1 MLGSEQI
8 HLIIL
13 VDVSLVIFNK
23 NWYTFISIYANGRI
37 EKMIKSMT
45 GFGRSEIV
53 KGSRKISVEIKS
65 VNHRYLET
73 GIKMPKKLNV
83 FESRM
88 RELLKKYAAR
98 GKVDIFINY
107 EDASES
113 QVNLKFNQNIADEY
127 MAIFDNMSEKYN
139 LKNDVTVGS
148 LARFPEVVTMD
159 EVQEDEEELWHFI
172 EEAMKTALEQFV
184 NTRILEGENLKK
196 DLLGKLDHMEEL
208 VTFVEKR
215 SPEIM
220 KEYRSKLEGKV
231 RELLGDTTIDESRIA
246 TEVIIYADKICVDE
260 ETVRLRSH
268 IEHARKCLDED
279 GGIGRKLD
287 FIAQE
292 MNREANTTLSKANDI
307 EISNAAIDLKT
318 EIEKV
323 REQIQNIE

>member
-1 MLGSEQI
+1 
-8 HLIIL
+8 
-13 VDVSLVIFNK
+13 
-23 NWYTFISIYANGRI
+23 
-37 EKMIKSMT
+37 MIKSMT

-53 KGSRKISVEIKS
+53 KGNRKISVEIKS
-65 VNHRYLET
+65 VNHRYLEA

-88 RELLKKYAAR
+88 RDLLKKYAAR
-98 GKVDIFINY
+98 GKIDIFINY
-107 EDASES
+107 EDDSES

-127 MAIFDNMSEKYN
+127 MAIFNNMSEKYN
-139 LKNDVTVGS
+139 LKNDMTVGG
-148 LARFPEVVTMD
+148 LARFPEVITMD

-172 EEAMKTALEQFV
+172 EEAMKAALEQFV

-208 VTFVEKR
+208 VAFVEKR

-220 KEYRSKLEGKV
+220 KEYRSKLERKV
-231 RELLGDTTIDESRIA
+231 KELLGDTTIDESRIA

-268 IEHARKCLDED
+268 IEHARKCLNEE
-279 GGIGRKLD
+279 GGIGRKMD

>member
-1 MLGSEQI
+1 
-8 HLIIL
+8 
-13 VDVSLVIFNK
+13 
-23 NWYTFISIYANGRI
+23 
-37 EKMIKSMT
+37 MIKSMT

-53 KGSRKISVEIKS
+53 KGNRKISVEIKS
-65 VNHRYLET
+65 VNHRYLEA
-73 GIKMPKKLNV
+73 GIKMSKKLNV

-88 RELLKKYAAR
+88 RDLLKKYATR
-98 GKVDIFINY
+98 GKIDIFINY
-107 EDASES
+107 EDDSES

-127 MAIFDNMSEKYN
+127 MAIFNNMSEKYN
-139 LKNDVTVGS
+139 LKNDMTVGG
-148 LARFPEVVTMD
+148 LARFPEVITMD

-172 EEAMKTALEQFV
+172 EEAMKAALEQFV

-208 VTFVEKR
+208 VAFVEKR

-220 KEYRSKLEGKV
+220 KEYRSKLESKV
-231 RELLGDTTIDESRIA
+231 KELLGDTTIDESRIA

-268 IEHARKCLDED
+268 IEHARKCLNEE
-279 GGIGRKLD
+279 GGIGRKMD

>member
-1 MLGSEQI
+1 
-8 HLIIL
+8 
-13 VDVSLVIFNK
+13 
-23 NWYTFISIYANGRI
+23 
-37 EKMIKSMT
+37 MIKSMT

-53 KGSRKISVEIKS
+53 KGNRKISVEIKS
-65 VNHRYLET
+65 VNHRYLEA

-88 RELLKKYAAR
+88 RDLLKKYATR
-98 GKVDIFINY
+98 GKIDIFINY
-107 EDASES
+107 EDDSEN

-127 MAIFDNMSEKYN
+127 MAIFNNMSDKYN
-139 LKNDVTVGS
+139 LKNDMTVGG
-148 LARFPEVVTMD
+148 LARFPEVITMD

-172 EEAMKTALEQFV
+172 EEAMKAALEQFV

-208 VTFVEKR
+208 VAFVEKR

-220 KEYRSKLEGKV
+220 KEYRSKLESKV
-231 RELLGDTTIDESRIA
+231 KELLGDTTIDESRIA

-268 IEHARKCLDED
+268 IEHARKCLNED
-279 GGIGRKLD
+279 GGIGRKMD

>member
-1 MLGSEQI
+1 
-8 HLIIL
+8 
-13 VDVSLVIFNK
+13 
-23 NWYTFISIYANGRI
+23 
-37 EKMIKSMT
+37 MIKSMT

-53 KGSRKISVEIKS
+53 KGNRKISVEIKS
-65 VNHRYLET
+65 VNHRYLEA

-88 RELLKKYAAR
+88 RDLLKKYATR
-98 GKVDIFINY
+98 GKIDIFINY
-107 EDASES
+107 EDDSES

-127 MAIFDNMSEKYN
+127 MAIFNNMSEKYN
-139 LKNDVTVGS
+139 LKNDMTVGG
-148 LARFPEVVTMD
+148 LARFPEVITMD

-172 EEAMKTALEQFV
+172 EEAMKAALEQFV

-208 VTFVEKR
+208 VAFVEKR

-220 KEYRSKLEGKV
+220 KEYRSKLESKV
-231 RELLGDTTIDESRIA
+231 KELLGDTTIDERRIA

-268 IEHARKCLDED
+268 IEHARKCLNED
-279 GGIGRKLD
+279 GGIGRKMD

>member
-1 MLGSEQI
+1 
-8 HLIIL
+8 
-13 VDVSLVIFNK
+13 
-23 NWYTFISIYANGRI
+23 
-37 EKMIKSMT
+37 MIKSMT

-53 KGSRKISVEIKS
+53 KGNRKISVEIKS
-65 VNHRYLET
+65 VNHRYLEA

-88 RELLKKYAAR
+88 RDLLKKYATR
-98 GKVDIFINY
+98 GKIDIFINY
-107 EDASES
+107 EDDSES
-113 QVNLKFNQNIADEY
+113 QVKLKFNQNIADEY
-127 MAIFDNMSEKYN
+127 MAIFNNMSEKYN
-139 LKNDVTVGS
+139 LKNDMTVGG
-148 LARFPEVVTMD
+148 LARFPEVITMD

-172 EEAMKTALEQFV
+172 EEAMKAALEQFV

-208 VTFVEKR
+208 VAFVEKR

-220 KEYRSKLEGKV
+220 KEYRSKLESKV
-231 RELLGDTTIDESRIA
+231 KELLGDTTIDESRIA

-268 IEHARKCLDED
+268 IEHARKCLNED
-279 GGIGRKLD
+279 GGIGRKMD

>member
-1 MLGSEQI
+1 
-8 HLIIL
+8 
-13 VDVSLVIFNK
+13 
-23 NWYTFISIYANGRI
+23 
-37 EKMIKSMT
+37 MIKSMT

-53 KGSRKISVEIKS
+53 KGNRKISVEIKS
-65 VNHRYLET
+65 VNHRYLEA

-88 RELLKKYAAR
+88 RDLLKKYATR
-98 GKVDIFINY
+98 GKIDIFINY
-107 EDASES
+107 EDDSES

-127 MAIFDNMSEKYN
+127 MAIFNNMSEKYN
-139 LKNDVTVGS
+139 LKNDMTVGG
-148 LARFPEVVTMD
+148 LARFPEVITMD

-172 EEAMKTALEQFV
+172 EEAMKAALEQFV

-208 VTFVEKR
+208 VAFVEKR

-220 KEYRSKLEGKV
+220 KEYRSKLESKV
-231 RELLGDTTIDESRIA
+231 KELLGDTTIDESRIA

-268 IEHARKCLDED
+268 IEHARKCLNED
-279 GGIGRKLD
+279 GGIGRKMD

-318 EIEKV
+318 ENEKV

>member
-1 MLGSEQI
+1 
-8 HLIIL
+8 
-13 VDVSLVIFNK
+13 
-23 NWYTFISIYANGRI
+23 
-37 EKMIKSMT
+37 MIKSMT

-53 KGSRKISVEIKS
+53 KGNRKISVEIKS
-65 VNHRYLET
+65 VNHRYLEA

-88 RELLKKYAAR
+88 RDLLKKYATR
-98 GKVDIFINY
+98 GKIDIFINY
-107 EDASES
+107 EDDSES
-113 QVNLKFNQNIADEY
+113 QVNLKFNKNIADEY
-127 MAIFDNMSEKYN
+127 MAIFNNMSEKYN
-139 LKNDVTVGS
+139 LKNDMTVGG
-148 LARFPEVVTMD
+148 LARFPEVITMD

-172 EEAMKTALEQFV
+172 EEAMKAALEQFV

-208 VTFVEKR
+208 VAFVEKR

-220 KEYRSKLEGKV
+220 KEYRSKLESKV
-231 RELLGDTTIDESRIA
+231 KELLGDTTIDESRIA

-268 IEHARKCLDED
+268 IEHARKCLNEE
-279 GGIGRKLD
+279 GGIGRKMD

>member
-1 MLGSEQI
+1 
-8 HLIIL
+8 
-13 VDVSLVIFNK
+13 
-23 NWYTFISIYANGRI
+23 
-37 EKMIKSMT
+37 MIKSMT

-53 KGSRKISVEIKS
+53 KGNRKISVEIKS
-65 VNHRYLET
+65 VNHRYLEA

-88 RELLKKYAAR
+88 RDLLKKYATR
-98 GKVDIFINY
+98 GKIDIFINY
-107 EDASES
+107 EDDSES

-127 MAIFDNMSEKYN
+127 MAIFNNMSEKYN
-139 LKNDVTVGS
+139 LKNDMTVGG
-148 LARFPEVVTMD
+148 LARFPEVITMD
-159 EVQEDEEELWHFI
+159 EVQEDEEELWHFT
-172 EEAMKTALEQFV
+172 EEAMKAALEQFV

-208 VTFVEKR
+208 VAFVEKR

-220 KEYRSKLEGKV
+220 KEYRSKLESKV
-231 RELLGDTTIDESRIA
+231 KELLGDTTIDESRIA

-268 IEHARKCLDED
+268 IEHARKCLNED
-279 GGIGRKLD
+279 GGIGRKMD

>member
-1 MLGSEQI
+1 
-8 HLIIL
+8 
-13 VDVSLVIFNK
+13 
-23 NWYTFISIYANGRI
+23 
-37 EKMIKSMT
+37 MIKSMT

-53 KGSRKISVEIKS
+53 KGNRKIAVEIKS
-65 VNHRYLET
+65 VNHRYLEA

-88 RELLKKYAAR
+88 RDLLKKYATR
-98 GKVDIFINY
+98 GKIDIFINY
-107 EDASES
+107 EDDSES

-127 MAIFDNMSEKYN
+127 MAIFNNMSEKYN
-139 LKNDVTVGS
+139 LKNDMTVGG
-148 LARFPEVVTMD
+148 LARFPEVITMD

-172 EEAMKTALEQFV
+172 EEAMKAALEQFV

-208 VTFVEKR
+208 VAFVEKR

-220 KEYRSKLEGKV
+220 KEYRSKLESKV
-231 RELLGDTTIDESRIA
+231 KELLGDTTIDESRIA

-268 IEHARKCLDED
+268 IEHARKCLNED
-279 GGIGRKLD
+279 GGIGRKMD

>member
-1 MLGSEQI
+1 
-8 HLIIL
+8 
-13 VDVSLVIFNK
+13 
-23 NWYTFISIYANGRI
+23 
-37 EKMIKSMT
+37 MIKSMT

-53 KGSRKISVEIKS
+53 KGNRKISVEIKS
-65 VNHRYLET
+65 VNHRYLEA

-88 RELLKKYAAR
+88 RDLLKKYATR
-98 GKVDIFINY
+98 GKIDIFINY
-107 EDASES
+107 EDDSES

-127 MAIFDNMSEKYN
+127 MAIFNNMSEKYN
-139 LKNDVTVGS
+139 LKNDMTVGG
-148 LARFPEVVTMD
+148 LATFPEVITMD

-172 EEAMKTALEQFV
+172 EEAMKAALEQFV

-208 VTFVEKR
+208 VAFVEKR

-220 KEYRSKLEGKV
+220 KEYRSKLESKV
-231 RELLGDTTIDESRIA
+231 KELLGDTTIDESRIA

-268 IEHARKCLDED
+268 IEHARKCLNED
-279 GGIGRKLD
+279 GGIGRKMD

>member
-1 MLGSEQI
+1 
-8 HLIIL
+8 
-13 VDVSLVIFNK
+13 
-23 NWYTFISIYANGRI
+23 
-37 EKMIKSMT
+37 MIKSMT

-53 KGSRKISVEIKS
+53 KGNRKISVEIKS
-65 VNHRYLET
+65 VNHRYLEA

-88 RELLKKYAAR
+88 RDLLKKYATR
-98 GKVDIFINY
+98 GKIDIFINY
-107 EDASES
+107 EDDSES

-127 MAIFDNMSEKYN
+127 MAIFNNMSEKYN
-139 LKNDVTVGS
+139 LKNDMTVGG
-148 LARFPEVVTMD
+148 LARFPEVITMD

-172 EEAMKTALEQFV
+172 EEAMKAALEQFV

-208 VTFVEKR
+208 VAFVEKR
-215 SPEIM
+215 RPEIM
-220 KEYRSKLEGKV
+220 KEYRSKLESKV
-231 RELLGDTTIDESRIA
+231 KELLGDTTIDESRIA

-268 IEHARKCLDED
+268 IEHARKCLNED
-279 GGIGRKLD
+279 GGIGRKMD

>member
-1 MLGSEQI
+1 
-8 HLIIL
+8 
-13 VDVSLVIFNK
+13 
-23 NWYTFISIYANGRI
+23 
-37 EKMIKSMT
+37 MIKSMT

-53 KGSRKISVEIKS
+53 KGNRKISVEIKS
-65 VNHRYLET
+65 VNHRYLEA

-88 RELLKKYAAR
+88 RDLLKKYATR
-98 GKVDIFINY
+98 GKIDIFINY
-107 EDASES
+107 EDDSES

-127 MAIFDNMSEKYN
+127 MAIFNNMSEKYN
-139 LKNDVTVGS
+139 LKNDMTVGG
-148 LARFPEVVTMD
+148 LARFPEVITMD
-159 EVQEDEEELWHFI
+159 EVQEYEEELWHFI
-172 EEAMKTALEQFV
+172 EEAMKAALEQFV

-208 VTFVEKR
+208 VAFVEKR

-220 KEYRSKLEGKV
+220 KEYRSKLESKV
-231 RELLGDTTIDESRIA
+231 KELLGDTTIDESRIA

-268 IEHARKCLDED
+268 IEHARKCLNED
-279 GGIGRKLD
+279 GGIGRKMD

>member
-1 MLGSEQI
+1 
-8 HLIIL
+8 
-13 VDVSLVIFNK
+13 
-23 NWYTFISIYANGRI
+23 
-37 EKMIKSMT
+37 MIKSMT

-53 KGSRKISVEIKS
+53 KGNRKISVEIKS
-65 VNHRYLET
+65 VNHRYLEA

-88 RELLKKYAAR
+88 RDLLKKYATR
-98 GKVDIFINY
+98 GKIDIFINY
-107 EDASES
+107 EDDSEN

-127 MAIFDNMSEKYN
+127 MAIFNNMSEKYN
-139 LKNDVTVGS
+139 LKNDMTVGG
-148 LARFPEVVTMD
+148 LARFPEVITMD

-172 EEAMKTALEQFV
+172 EEAMKVALEQFV

-220 KEYRSKLEGKV
+220 KEYRSKLESKV
-231 RELLGDTTIDESRIA
+231 KELLGDTTIDESRIA

-268 IEHARKCLDED
+268 IEHARKCLNEE
-279 GGIGRKLD
+279 GGIGRKMD

>member
-1 MLGSEQI
+1 
-8 HLIIL
+8 
-13 VDVSLVIFNK
+13 
-23 NWYTFISIYANGRI
+23 
-37 EKMIKSMT
+37 MIKSMT

-53 KGSRKISVEIKS
+53 KGNRKISVEIKS
-65 VNHRYLET
+65 VNHRYLEA

-88 RELLKKYAAR
+88 RDLLKKYATR
-98 GKVDIFINY
+98 GKIDRFINY
-107 EDASES
+107 EDDSES

-127 MAIFDNMSEKYN
+127 MAIFNNMSEKYN
-139 LKNDVTVGS
+139 LKNDMTVGG
-148 LARFPEVVTMD
+148 LARFPEVITMD

-172 EEAMKTALEQFV
+172 EEAMKAALEQFV

-208 VTFVEKR
+208 VAFVEKR

-220 KEYRSKLEGKV
+220 KEYRSKLESKV
-231 RELLGDTTIDESRIA
+231 KELLGDTTIDESRIA

-268 IEHARKCLDED
+268 IEHARKCLNEE
-279 GGIGRKLD
+279 GGIGRKMD

>member
-1 MLGSEQI
+1 
-8 HLIIL
+8 
-13 VDVSLVIFNK
+13 
-23 NWYTFISIYANGRI
+23 
-37 EKMIKSMT
+37 MIKSMT

-53 KGSRKISVEIKS
+53 KGNRKISVEIKS
-65 VNHRYLET
+65 VNHRYLEA

-88 RELLKKYAAR
+88 RDLLKKYATR
-98 GKVDIFINY
+98 GKIDIFINY
-107 EDASES
+107 EDDSES

-127 MAIFDNMSEKYN
+127 MAIFNNMSEKYN
-139 LKNDVTVGS
+139 LKNDMTVGG
-148 LARFPEVVTMD
+148 LARFPEVITMD

-172 EEAMKTALEQFV
+172 EEAMKAALEQFV

-208 VTFVEKR
+208 VAFVEKR

-220 KEYRSKLEGKV
+220 KEYRSKLESKV
-231 RELLGDTTIDESRIA
+231 KELLGDTTIDERRIA
-246 TEVIIYADKICVDE
+246 TEVIIYADTICVDE

-268 IEHARKCLDED
+268 IEHARKCLNED
-279 GGIGRKLD
+279 GGIGRKMD

>member
-1 MLGSEQI
+1 
-8 HLIIL
+8 
-13 VDVSLVIFNK
+13 
-23 NWYTFISIYANGRI
+23 
-37 EKMIKSMT
+37 MIKSMT

-53 KGSRKISVEIKS
+53 KGNRKISVEIKS
-65 VNHRYLET
+65 VNHRYLEA

-88 RELLKKYAAR
+88 RDLLKKYATR
-98 GKVDIFINY
+98 GKIDIFINY
-107 EDASES
+107 EDDSES

-127 MAIFDNMSEKYN
+127 MAIFNNMSEKYN
-139 LKNDVTVGS
+139 LKNDMTVGG
-148 LARFPEVVTMD
+148 LARFPEVITMD

-172 EEAMKTALEQFV
+172 EEAMKAALEQFV

-208 VTFVEKR
+208 VAFVEKR

-220 KEYRSKLEGKV
+220 KEYRSKLESKV
-231 RELLGDTTIDESRIA
+231 KELLGDSTIDESRIA

-268 IEHARKCLDED
+268 IEHARKCLNED
-279 GGIGRKLD
+279 GGIGRKMD

>member
-1 MLGSEQI
+1 
-8 HLIIL
+8 
-13 VDVSLVIFNK
+13 
-23 NWYTFISIYANGRI
+23 
-37 EKMIKSMT
+37 MIKSMT

-53 KGSRKISVEIKS
+53 KGNRKISVEIKS
-65 VNHRYLET
+65 VNHRYLEA

-88 RELLKKYAAR
+88 RDLLKKYATR
-98 GKVDIFINY
+98 GKIDIFINY
-107 EDASES
+107 EDDSES

-127 MAIFDNMSEKYN
+127 MAIFNNMSEKYN
-139 LKNDVTVGS
+139 LKNDMTVGG
-148 LARFPEVVTMD
+148 LARFPEVITMD

-172 EEAMKTALEQFV
+172 EEAMKAALEQFV

-208 VTFVEKR
+208 VAFVEKR

-220 KEYRSKLEGKV
+220 KEYRSKLESKV
-231 RELLGDTTIDESRIA
+231 KELLGDTTIDESRIE

-268 IEHARKCLDED
+268 IEHARKCLNED
-279 GGIGRKLD
+279 GGIGRKMD

>member
-1 MLGSEQI
+1 
-8 HLIIL
+8 
-13 VDVSLVIFNK
+13 
-23 NWYTFISIYANGRI
+23 
-37 EKMIKSMT
+37 MIKSMT

-53 KGSRKISVEIKS
+53 KGNRKISVEIKS
-65 VNHRYLET
+65 VNHRYIEA

-88 RELLKKYAAR
+88 RDLLKKYATR
-98 GKVDIFINY
+98 GKIDIFINY
-107 EDASES
+107 EDDSES

-127 MAIFDNMSEKYN
+127 MAIFNNMSEKYN
-139 LKNDVTVGS
+139 LKNDMTVGG
-148 LARFPEVVTMD
+148 LARFPEVITMD

-172 EEAMKTALEQFV
+172 EEAMKAALEQFV

-208 VTFVEKR
+208 VAFVEKR

-220 KEYRSKLEGKV
+220 KEYRSKLESKV
-231 RELLGDTTIDESRIA
+231 KELLGDTTIDESRIA

-268 IEHARKCLDED
+268 IEHARKCLNED
-279 GGIGRKLD
+279 GGIGRKMD

>member
-1 MLGSEQI
+1 
-8 HLIIL
+8 
-13 VDVSLVIFNK
+13 
-23 NWYTFISIYANGRI
+23 
-37 EKMIKSMT
+37 MIKSMT

-53 KGSRKISVEIKS
+53 KGNRKISVEIKS
-65 VNHRYLET
+65 VNHRYLEA

-88 RELLKKYAAR
+88 RDLLKKYATR
-98 GKVDIFINY
+98 GKIDIFINY
-107 EDASES
+107 EDDSES

-127 MAIFDNMSEKYN
+127 MAIFNNMSEKYN
-139 LKNDVTVGS
+139 LKNDMTVGG
-148 LARFPEVVTMD
+148 LARFPEVITMD
-159 EVQEDEEELWHFI
+159 ELQEDEEELWHFI
-172 EEAMKTALEQFV
+172 EEAMKAALEQFV

-208 VTFVEKR
+208 VAFVEKR

-220 KEYRSKLEGKV
+220 KEYRSKLESKV
-231 RELLGDTTIDESRIA
+231 KELLGDTTIDESRIA

-268 IEHARKCLDED
+268 IEHARKCLNED
-279 GGIGRKLD
+279 GGIGRKMD

>member
-1 MLGSEQI
+1 
-8 HLIIL
+8 
-13 VDVSLVIFNK
+13 
-23 NWYTFISIYANGRI
+23 
-37 EKMIKSMT
+37 MIKSMT

-53 KGSRKISVEIKS
+53 KGNRKISVEIKS
-65 VNHRYLET
+65 VNHRYLEA

-88 RELLKKYAAR
+88 RDLLKKYATR
-98 GKVDIFINY
+98 GTIDIFINY
-107 EDASES
+107 EDDSEN

-127 MAIFDNMSEKYN
+127 MAIFNNMSEKYN
-139 LKNDVTVGS
+139 LKNDMTVGG
-148 LARFPEVVTMD
+148 LARFPEVITMD

-172 EEAMKTALEQFV
+172 EEAMKAALEQFV

-208 VTFVEKR
+208 VAFVEKR

-220 KEYRSKLEGKV
+220 KEYRSKLESKV
-231 RELLGDTTIDESRIA
+231 KELLGDTTIDESRIA

-268 IEHARKCLDED
+268 IEHARKCLNED
-279 GGIGRKLD
+279 GGIGRKMD

>member
-1 MLGSEQI
+1 
-8 HLIIL
+8 
-13 VDVSLVIFNK
+13 
-23 NWYTFISIYANGRI
+23 
-37 EKMIKSMT
+37 MIKSMT

-53 KGSRKISVEIKS
+53 KGNRKISVEIKS
-65 VNHRYLET
+65 VNHRYLEA

-88 RELLKKYAAR
+88 RDLLKKYATR
-98 GKVDIFINY
+98 GKIDIFINY
-107 EDASES
+107 EDDSES
-113 QVNLKFNQNIADEY
+113 QVNLKLNQNIADEY
-127 MAIFDNMSEKYN
+127 MAIFNNMSEKYN
-139 LKNDVTVGS
+139 LKNDMTVGG
-148 LARFPEVVTMD
+148 LARFPEVITMD

-172 EEAMKTALEQFV
+172 EEAMKAALEQFV

-208 VTFVEKR
+208 VAFVEKR

-220 KEYRSKLEGKV
+220 KEYRSKLESKV
-231 RELLGDTTIDESRIA
+231 KELLGDTTIDESRIA

-268 IEHARKCLDED
+268 IEHARKCLNED
-279 GGIGRKLD
+279 GGIGRKMD

>member
-1 MLGSEQI
+1 
-8 HLIIL
+8 
-13 VDVSLVIFNK
+13 
-23 NWYTFISIYANGRI
+23 
-37 EKMIKSMT
+37 MIKSMT

-53 KGSRKISVEIKS
+53 KGNRKISVEIKS
-65 VNHRYLET
+65 VNHRYLEA

-88 RELLKKYAAR
+88 RDLLKKYATR
-98 GKVDIFINY
+98 GKIDIFINY
-107 EDASES
+107 EDDSES

-127 MAIFDNMSEKYN
+127 MAIFNNMSEKYN
-139 LKNDVTVGS
+139 LKNDMTVGG
-148 LARFPEVVTMD
+148 LARFPEVITMD

-172 EEAMKTALEQFV
+172 EEAMKAALEQFV

-208 VTFVEKR
+208 VAFVEKR

-220 KEYRSKLEGKV
+220 KEYRSKLESKV
-231 RELLGDTTIDESRIA
+231 KELLGDTTIDESRIA

-268 IEHARKCLDED
+268 IEHARKCLNEE
-279 GGIGRKLD
+279 GSNGSKMN
-287 FIAQE
+287 FNAQE
-292 MNREANTTLSKANDI
+292 MNRDANTTLSKANDI

>member
-1 MLGSEQI
+1 
-8 HLIIL
+8 
-13 VDVSLVIFNK
+13 
-23 NWYTFISIYANGRI
+23 
-37 EKMIKSMT
+37 MIKSMT

-53 KGSRKISVEIKS
+53 KGNRKISVEIKS
-65 VNHRYLET
+65 VNHRYLEA

-88 RELLKKYAAR
+88 RDLLKKYATR
-98 GKVDIFINY
+98 GKIDIFINY
-107 EDASES
+107 EDDSES
-113 QVNLKFNQNIADEY
+113 QVNLEFNQNIADEY
-127 MAIFDNMSEKYN
+127 MAIFNNMSEKYN
-139 LKNDVTVGS
+139 LKNDMTVGG
-148 LARFPEVVTMD
+148 LARFPEVITMD

-172 EEAMKTALEQFV
+172 EEAMKAALEQFV

-208 VTFVEKR
+208 VAFVEKR

-220 KEYRSKLEGKV
+220 KEYRSKLESKV
-231 RELLGDTTIDESRIA
+231 KELLGDTTIDESRIA

-268 IEHARKCLDED
+268 IEHARKCLNEE
-279 GGIGRKLD
+279 GGIGRKMD

>member
-1 MLGSEQI
+1 
-8 HLIIL
+8 
-13 VDVSLVIFNK
+13 
-23 NWYTFISIYANGRI
+23 
-37 EKMIKSMT
+37 MIKSMT

-53 KGSRKISVEIKS
+53 KGNRKISVEIKS
-65 VNHRYLET
+65 VNHRYLEA

-88 RELLKKYAAR
+88 RDLLKKYATR
-98 GKVDIFINY
+98 GKIDIFINY
-107 EDASES
+107 EDDSES

-127 MAIFDNMSEKYN
+127 MAIFNNMSEKYN
-139 LKNDVTVGS
+139 LKNDMTVGG
-148 LARFPEVVTMD
+148 LARFPEVITMD
-159 EVQEDEEELWHFI
+159 EVQEDEEKLWHFI
-172 EEAMKTALEQFV
+172 EEAMKAALEQFV

-208 VTFVEKR
+208 VAFVEKR

-220 KEYRSKLEGKV
+220 KEYRSKLESKV
-231 RELLGDTTIDESRIA
+231 KELLGDTTIDESRIA

-268 IEHARKCLDED
+268 IEHARKCLNED
-279 GGIGRKLD
+279 GGIGRKMD

-307 EISNAAIDLKT
+307 EISNVAIDLKT

>member
-1 MLGSEQI
+1 
-8 HLIIL
+8 
-13 VDVSLVIFNK
+13 
-23 NWYTFISIYANGRI
+23 
-37 EKMIKSMT
+37 MIKSMT

-53 KGSRKISVEIKS
+53 KGNRKISVEIKS
-65 VNHRYLET
+65 VNHRYLEA

-88 RELLKKYAAR
+88 RDLLKKYATR
-98 GKVDIFINY
+98 GKIDIFINY
-107 EDASES
+107 EDDSES

-127 MAIFDNMSEKYN
+127 MAIFNNMSEKYN
-139 LKNDVTVGS
+139 LKNDMTVGG
-148 LARFPEVVTMD
+148 LARFPEVITMD

-172 EEAMKTALEQFV
+172 EEAMKAALEQFV

-208 VTFVEKR
+208 VAFVEKR

-220 KEYRSKLEGKV
+220 KEYRSKLESKV
-231 RELLGDTTIDESRIA
+231 KELLGDTTIDESRIA

-268 IEHARKCLDED
+268 IEHARKCLNED
-279 GGIGRKLD
+279 GGIGGKMD

>member
-1 MLGSEQI
+1 
-8 HLIIL
+8 
-13 VDVSLVIFNK
+13 
-23 NWYTFISIYANGRI
+23 
-37 EKMIKSMT
+37 MIKSMT

-53 KGSRKISVEIKS
+53 KGNRKISVEIKS
-65 VNHRYLET
+65 VNHRYLEA

-88 RELLKKYAAR
+88 RDLLKKYATR
-98 GKVDIFINY
+98 GKIDIFINY
-107 EDASES
+107 EDDSES

-127 MAIFDNMSEKYN
+127 MAIFNNMSEKYN
-139 LKNDVTVGS
+139 LKNDMTVGG
-148 LARFPEVVTMD
+148 LARFPEVITMD

-172 EEAMKTALEQFV
+172 EEAMKAALEQFV

-208 VTFVEKR
+208 VAFVEKR
-215 SPEIM
+215 SPEVM
-220 KEYRSKLEGKV
+220 KEYRSKLESKV
-231 RELLGDTTIDESRIA
+231 KELLGDTTIDESRIA
-246 TEVIIYADKICVDE
+246 TDVIIYADKICVDE

-268 IEHARKCLDED
+268 IEHARKCLNED
-279 GGIGRKLD
+279 GGIGRKMD

>member
-1 MLGSEQI
+1 
-8 HLIIL
+8 
-13 VDVSLVIFNK
+13 
-23 NWYTFISIYANGRI
+23 
-37 EKMIKSMT
+37 MIKSMT

-53 KGSRKISVEIKS
+53 KGNRKISVEIKS
-65 VNHRYLET
+65 VNHIYLEA

-88 RELLKKYAAR
+88 RDLLKKYATR
-98 GKVDIFINY
+98 GKIDIFINY
-107 EDASES
+107 EDDSES

-127 MAIFDNMSEKYN
+127 MAIFNNMSEKYN
-139 LKNDVTVGS
+139 LKNDMTVGG
-148 LARFPEVVTMD
+148 LARFPEVITMD

-172 EEAMKTALEQFV
+172 EEAMKAALEQFV

-208 VTFVEKR
+208 VAFVEKR

-220 KEYRSKLEGKV
+220 KEYRSKLESKV
-231 RELLGDTTIDESRIA
+231 KELLGDTTIDESRIA

-268 IEHARKCLDED
+268 IEHARKCLNEE
-279 GGIGRKLD
+279 GGIGRKMD

>member
-1 MLGSEQI
+1 
-8 HLIIL
+8 
-13 VDVSLVIFNK
+13 
-23 NWYTFISIYANGRI
+23 
-37 EKMIKSMT
+37 MIKSMT

-53 KGSRKISVEIKS
+53 KGNRKISVEIKS
-65 VNHRYLET
+65 VNHRYLEA
-73 GIKMPKKLNV
+73 GIKMPMKLNV

-88 RELLKKYAAR
+88 RDLLKKYATR
-98 GKVDIFINY
+98 GKIDIFINY
-107 EDASES
+107 EDDSES

-127 MAIFDNMSEKYN
+127 MAIFNNMSEKYN
-139 LKNDVTVGS
+139 LKNDMTVGG
-148 LARFPEVVTMD
+148 LARFPEVITMD

-172 EEAMKTALEQFV
+172 EEAMKAALEQFV

-208 VTFVEKR
+208 VAFVEKR
-215 SPEIM
+215 SPEVM
-220 KEYRSKLEGKV
+220 KEYRSKLESKV
-231 RELLGDTTIDESRIA
+231 KELLGDTTIDESRIA

-268 IEHARKCLDED
+268 IEHARKCLNEE
-279 GGIGRKLD
+279 GGIGRKMD

>member
-1 MLGSEQI
+1 
-8 HLIIL
+8 
-13 VDVSLVIFNK
+13 
-23 NWYTFISIYANGRI
+23 
-37 EKMIKSMT
+37 MIKSMT

-53 KGSRKISVEIKS
+53 KGNRKISVEIKS
-65 VNHRYLET
+65 VNHRYLEA

-88 RELLKKYAAR
+88 RDLLKKYAAR
-98 GKVDIFINY
+98 GKIDIFINY
-107 EDASES
+107 EDDSEN

-127 MAIFDNMSEKYN
+127 MTIFNNMSEKYN
-139 LKNDVTVGS
+139 LKNDMTVGG
-148 LARFPEVVTMD
+148 LARFPEVITMD
-159 EVQEDEEELWHFI
+159 EVQEDEEELWLFI
-172 EEAMKTALEQFV
+172 EEAMKAALEQFV

-208 VTFVEKR
+208 VAFVEKR

-220 KEYRSKLEGKV
+220 KEYRSKLESKV
-231 RELLGDTTIDESRIA
+231 KELLGDTTIDESRIA

-268 IEHARKCLDED
+268 IEHARKCLNED
-279 GGIGRKLD
+279 GGIGRKMD

-323 REQIQNIE
+323 RDQFY

>member
-1 MLGSEQI
+1 
-8 HLIIL
+8 
-13 VDVSLVIFNK
+13 
-23 NWYTFISIYANGRI
+23 
-37 EKMIKSMT
+37 MIKSMT
-45 GFGRSEIV
+45 GYGRSEIV
-53 KGSRKISVEIKS
+53 KGNRKISVEIKS
-65 VNHRYLET
+65 VNHRYLEA

-88 RELLKKYAAR
+88 RDLLKKYATR
-98 GKVDIFINY
+98 GKIDIFINY
-107 EDASES
+107 EDDSES

-127 MAIFDNMSEKYN
+127 MAIFNNMSEKYN
-139 LKNDVTVGS
+139 LKNDMTVGG
-148 LARFPEVVTMD
+148 LARFPEVITMD

-172 EEAMKTALEQFV
+172 EEAMKAALEQFV

-208 VTFVEKR
+208 VAFVEKR

-220 KEYRSKLEGKV
+220 KEYRSKLESKV
-231 RELLGDTTIDESRIA
+231 KELLGDTTIDESRIA

-268 IEHARKCLDED
+268 IEHARKCLNEE
-279 GGIGRKLD
+279 GGIGRKMD

>member
-1 MLGSEQI
+1 
-8 HLIIL
+8 
-13 VDVSLVIFNK
+13 
-23 NWYTFISIYANGRI
+23 
-37 EKMIKSMT
+37 MIKSMT

-53 KGSRKISVEIKS
+53 KGNRKISVEIKS
-65 VNHRYLET
+65 VNHRYLEA

-88 RELLKKYAAR
+88 RDLLKKYATR
-98 GKVDIFINY
+98 GKIDIFINY
-107 EDASES
+107 EDDSES

-127 MAIFDNMSEKYN
+127 MAIFNNMSEKYN
-139 LKNDVTVGS
+139 LKNDMTVGG
-148 LARFPEVVTMD
+148 LARFPEVITMD

-172 EEAMKTALEQFV
+172 EEAMKSALEQFV

-208 VTFVEKR
+208 VAFVEKR

-220 KEYRSKLEGKV
+220 KEYRSKLESKV
-231 RELLGDTTIDESRIA
+231 KELLGDTTIDESRIA

-268 IEHARKCLDED
+268 IEHARKCLNED
-279 GGIGRKLD
+279 GGIGRKMD

>member
-1 MLGSEQI
+1 
-8 HLIIL
+8 
-13 VDVSLVIFNK
+13 
-23 NWYTFISIYANGRI
+23 
-37 EKMIKSMT
+37 MIKSMT

-53 KGSRKISVEIKS
+53 KGNRKISVEIKS
-65 VNHRYLET
+65 VNHRYLEA

-88 RELLKKYAAR
+88 RDLLKKYAAR
-98 GKVDIFINY
+98 GKIDIFINY
-107 EDASES
+107 EDDSEN

-127 MAIFDNMSEKYN
+127 MAIFNNMSEKYN
-139 LKNDVTVGS
+139 LKNDMTVGG
-148 LARFPEVVTMD
+148 LARFPEVITMD

-172 EEAMKTALEQFV
+172 EEAMKAALEQFV

-208 VTFVEKR
+208 VAFVEKR

-220 KEYRSKLEGKV
+220 KEYRSKLESKV
-231 RELLGDTTIDESRIA
+231 KELLGDTTIDESRIA

-268 IEHARKCLDED
+268 IEHARKCLNED
-279 GGIGRKLD
+279 GGIGRKMD

-292 MNREANTTLSKANDI
+292 MNREVNTTLSKANDI
-307 EISNAAIDLKT
+307 EISNATIDLKT

>member
-1 MLGSEQI
+1 
-8 HLIIL
+8 
-13 VDVSLVIFNK
+13 
-23 NWYTFISIYANGRI
+23 
-37 EKMIKSMT
+37 MIKSMT

-53 KGSRKISVEIKS
+53 KGNRKISVEIKS
-65 VNHRYLET
+65 VNHRYLEA

-88 RELLKKYAAR
+88 RDLLKKYATR
-98 GKVDIFINY
+98 GKIDIFINY
-107 EDASES
+107 EDDSEN

-127 MAIFDNMSEKYN
+127 MAIFNNMSEKYN
-139 LKNDVTVGS
+139 LKNDMTVGG
-148 LARFPEVVTMD
+148 LARFPEVITMD

-172 EEAMKTALEQFV
+172 EEAMKVALEQFV

-220 KEYRSKLEGKV
+220 KEYRSKLESKV
-231 RELLGDTTIDESRIA
+231 KELLGDTTIDESRIA

-268 IEHARKCLDED
+268 IEHARKCLNED
-279 GGIGRKLD
+279 GGIGRKMD

>member
-1 MLGSEQI
+1 
-8 HLIIL
+8 
-13 VDVSLVIFNK
+13 
-23 NWYTFISIYANGRI
+23 
-37 EKMIKSMT
+37 MIKSMT

-53 KGSRKISVEIKS
+53 KGNRKISVEIKS
-65 VNHRYLET
+65 DNHRYLEA

-88 RELLKKYAAR
+88 RDLLKKYATR
-98 GKVDIFINY
+98 GKIDIFINY
-107 EDASES
+107 EDDSES

-127 MAIFDNMSEKYN
+127 MAIFNNMSEKYN
-139 LKNDVTVGS
+139 LKNDMTVGG
-148 LARFPEVVTMD
+148 LARFPEVITMD

-172 EEAMKTALEQFV
+172 EEAMKAALEQFV

-208 VTFVEKR
+208 VAFVEKR

-220 KEYRSKLEGKV
+220 KEYRSKLESKV
-231 RELLGDTTIDESRIA
+231 KELLGDTTIDESRIA

-268 IEHARKCLDED
+268 IEHARKCLNED
-279 GGIGRKLD
+279 GGIGRKMD

>member
-1 MLGSEQI
+1 
-8 HLIIL
+8 
-13 VDVSLVIFNK
+13 
-23 NWYTFISIYANGRI
+23 
-37 EKMIKSMT
+37 MIKSMT

-53 KGSRKISVEIKS
+53 KGNRKISVEIKS
-65 VNHRYLET
+65 VNHRYLEA

-88 RELLKKYAAR
+88 RDLLKKYATR
-98 GKVDIFINY
+98 GKIDIFINY
-107 EDASES
+107 EDDSEN

-127 MAIFDNMSEKYN
+127 MAIFNNMSEKYN
-139 LKNDVTVGS
+139 LKNDMTVGG
-148 LARFPEVVTMD
+148 LARFPEVITMD

-172 EEAMKTALEQFV
+172 EEAMKAALEQFV

-208 VTFVEKR
+208 VAFVEKR

-220 KEYRSKLEGKV
+220 KEYRSKLESKV
-231 RELLGDTTIDESRIA
+231 KELLGDTTIDESRIA

-268 IEHARKCLDED
+268 IEHARKCLNED
-279 GGIGRKLD
+279 GGIGRKMD

-307 EISNAAIDLKT
+307 DISNAAIDLKT

>member
-1 MLGSEQI
+1 
-8 HLIIL
+8 
-13 VDVSLVIFNK
+13 
-23 NWYTFISIYANGRI
+23 
-37 EKMIKSMT
+37 MIKSMT

-53 KGSRKISVEIKS
+53 KGNRKISVEIKS
-65 VNHRYLET
+65 VNHRYLEA

-88 RELLKKYAAR
+88 RDLLKKYATR
-98 GKVDIFINY
+98 GKIDIFINY
-107 EDASES
+107 EDDSES

-127 MAIFDNMSEKYN
+127 MAIFNNMSEKYN
-139 LKNDVTVGS
+139 LKNDMTVGG
-148 LARFPEVVTMD
+148 LARFPEVITMD

-172 EEAMKTALEQFV
+172 EEAMKAALEQFV

-208 VTFVEKR
+208 VAFVEKR

-220 KEYRSKLEGKV
+220 KEYRSKLESKV
-231 RELLGDTTIDESRIA
+231 KELLGDTTIDESRIA

-260 ETVRLRSH
+260 ETVRLRIH
-268 IEHARKCLDED
+268 IEHARKCLNED
-279 GGIGRKLD
+279 GGIGRKMD

>member
-1 MLGSEQI
+1 
-8 HLIIL
+8 
-13 VDVSLVIFNK
+13 
-23 NWYTFISIYANGRI
+23 
-37 EKMIKSMT
+37 MIKSMT

-53 KGSRKISVEIKS
+53 KGNRKISVEIKS
-65 VNHRYLET
+65 VNHRYLEA

-88 RELLKKYAAR
+88 RDLLKKYATR
-98 GKVDIFINY
+98 GKIDIFINY
-107 EDASES
+107 EDDSES

-127 MAIFDNMSEKYN
+127 MAIFNNMSEKYN
-139 LKNDVTVGS
+139 LKNDMTVGG
-148 LARFPEVVTMD
+148 LARFPEVITMD

-172 EEAMKTALEQFV
+172 EEAMKAAMEQFV

-208 VTFVEKR
+208 VAFVEKR

-220 KEYRSKLEGKV
+220 KEYRSKLESKV
-231 RELLGDTTIDESRIA
+231 KELLGDTTIDESRIA

-268 IEHARKCLDED
+268 IEHARKCLNED
-279 GGIGRKLD
+279 GGIGRKMD